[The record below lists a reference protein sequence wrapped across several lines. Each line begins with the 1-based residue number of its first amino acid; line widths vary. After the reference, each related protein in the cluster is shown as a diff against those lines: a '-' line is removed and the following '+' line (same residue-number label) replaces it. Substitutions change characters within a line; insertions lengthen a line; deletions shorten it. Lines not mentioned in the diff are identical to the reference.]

1 MSQSEDK
8 SSTSMNLFTAPA
20 ARQHGHTFWSASDL
34 SGADKSEVEI
44 LVPTASATSNKSAN
58 WVPSQSKVL
67 SPSSTMDKQPLPYS
81 TLFGH
86 QAVLAP
92 SAATLASNA
101 VSASVNSGAKSE
113 NQRRELQDN
122 LSISTPISTSAMKL
136 LSPVT
141 SFVKQHTPLMGAQ
154 ESKLGMPLGGR
165 RASFL
170 DAPPVRLDR
179 KATKEIKEKNRE
191 LQKAVESTK
200 MVVARA
206 SQQLKETKQLDEL
219 KKELAMTEHMMTV
232 DELCAMMEV
241 DPEMGLSEKTV
252 ALRLVRDGPNALPPK
267 KETPGWVLWAKQMTE
282 GFSLLLWVGGLLAII
297 AYFIQNADQPHTP
310 MDNLY
315 LGIVLICVVFI
326 TATFSYAQEAKSS
339 SIMNSFL
346 KMAPQF
352 ASAVR
357 NGEKKGVISSDLVVG
372 DIVEIKAGDKIPADI
387 RIVENRGLKVDN
399 ASLTGESEP
408 LSRSVDGTDENP
420 LETRN
425 LAFFS
430 TYAVEGSAIG
440 IVVRTGERTIMGR
453 IAKLAAAVETDLT
466 PLAIEMHR
474 FVKIMTCLAAF
485 MGLLFFVIALAQ
497 GQNILPAFVF
507 LIGVIVANV
516 PEGILPAT
524 TVALALTAKRMARMN
539 CLVKNLAAVETLGS
553 TSVICSDKTGTL
565 TQNRMTVAHLWVNN
579 TIIECDTT
587 EDQSKNIKVKID
599 SPTMKAVLRCL
610 TLCNRAIF
618 KPDQN
623 SVHIMKRETIGDASE
638 SAMLKYTQIHVGDV
652 LGYREK
658 NRKVCE
664 IPFNSTNKYQISI
677 HESADYDGEYLLV
690 MKGAPERII
699 ERCDFVEFNGEAE
712 PMSSEWMRYYDDT
725 YDTIGGMGERI
736 IGLAELRLLPKK
748 FPRGFQFDSDK
759 PNFPLRGLHFLGLV
773 CLIDPPRAAV
783 PNAVATCR
791 EAGIRVIMVTGDHPT
806 TAKAIART
814 VGIISPESE
823 TVDDIA
829 KRLNVSKQSV
839 DPKLAEAVVVT
850 GAELKD
856 MPSEKLDSIFRT
868 HSEIVFARTS
878 PQQKLIIVEGVQR
891 MGCIVAVTGDGVNDS
906 PALRKADIGIAMGIT
921 GSDVSKDAAKM
932 ILLDDNFASVVIG
945 IEEGR
950 LIFDNLRKTIAYMLT
965 SNIPEIIPFLIAD
978 ICGIPQ
984 AIGTAG
990 ILYIDLGTDI
1000 LPAIAMAYERSETD
1014 IMKRP
1019 PRDPQHD
1026 KIINKKVMGQAY
1038 FQIGVLQ
1045 CLAGY
1050 LTYFVVY
1057 AENGFFPRKIM
1068 YGLDEQWSNEA
1079 ATDLIDSY
1087 GQEWTYYQRRELEL
1101 TCQGAFFT
1109 TIVVT
1114 QWVNLINCKCRKM
1127 SIFQKGMSNHVIN
1140 FALIFETILVVILL
1154 YVPGVNHA
1162 LQMRPAKNFW
1172 LPGFSGGPLE
1182 YFSIY

>member
-310 MDNLY
+310 MDN
-315 LGIVLICVVFI
+315 
-326 TATFSYAQEAKSS
+326 
-339 SIMNSFL
+339 
-346 KMAPQF
+346 
-352 ASAVR
+352 
-357 NGEKKGVISSDLVVG
+357 
-372 DIVEIKAGDKIPADI
+372 
-387 RIVENRGLKVDN
+387 VDN

-1162 LQMRPAKNFW
+1162 LQMRPAKIQWWTVGIFFNILIFGW
-1172 LPGFSGGPLE
+1172 DEIRRWFIRHYPNGFLYRE
-1182 YFSIY
+1182 TFY